1 MVNRFHRVLVVVAD
15 SAGVGELPDASVY
28 GDVGA
33 NTLLHTAQA
42 AGGLRLPHLQRLGLG
57 NILQL
62 PGVPPAD
69 QPQGCY
75 GRMAE
80 LSPGKDTTTGHW
92 EMMGLVLDQPFATF
106 PQGFPPEIVE
116 PFVQATGRGVLGNKA
131 ASGTAIIEELGEEH
145 LRTGKWILYTSAD
158 SVFQLAAHEEKVPL
172 EELYAACRKARRL
185 LDPYRVGRVI
195 ARPFVGSPGSF
206 QRTYNRQD
214 FSLEPTGPTVLEAL
228 RRAGVPVV
236 GVGKIHDI
244 FAGRDIDRSLH
255 TEGNQDGLQKTAAL
269 LGEIENGFIFVNLV
283 DFDMRYGHRRDPQG
297 YAQALEE
304 MDRELGEIKN
314 LMCPGDLLLI
324 TADHGC
330 DPTFTAHTDHTRE
343 YVPLIM
349 WWPGLKAGASLG
361 VRRTF
366 ADLGATVAQALGV
379 KWAGP
384 GEGFLPQ
391 GR

>member
-1 MVNRFHRVLVVVAD
+1 VSRYRRVLVIVAD
-15 SAGVGELPDASVY
+15 SAGAGELPDAASY
-28 GDVGA
+28 GDAGA

-42 AGGLRLPHLQRLGLG
+42 AGGLRLPNLQRLGLG
-57 NILQL
+57 SILQL
-62 PGVPPAD
+62 PGVPPAAR
-69 QPQGCY
+69 PAGFY
-75 GRMAE
+75 GQMAE
-80 LSPGKDTTTGHW
+80 RSPGKDTTTGHW
-92 EMMGLVLDQPFATF
+92 EMMGLVLDRPFPTF
-106 PQGFPPEIVE
+106 PRGFPPEIVE
-116 PFVQATGRGVLGNKA
+116 PFVQATGREVLGNKT

-158 SVFQLAAHEEKVPL
+158 SVFQLAAHEEKIPL
-172 EELYAACRKARRL
+172 EELYAACRTARQL
-185 LDPYRVGRVI
+185 LDRYRVGRVI

-228 RRAGVPVV
+228 HRAGVPVV

-255 TEGNQDGLQKTAAL
+255 TEGNRDGLQKTAAL

-283 DFDMRYGHRRDPQG
+283 DFDMRYGHRRDPRG
-297 YAQALEE
+297 YARALEE
-304 MDRELGEIKN
+304 MDLYLGEIQN
-314 LMCPGDLLLI
+314 LMRAGDLLLI

-330 DPTFTAHTDHTRE
+330 DPTFAAHTDHTRE
-343 YVPLIM
+343 YVPLLL
-349 WWPGLKAGASLG
+349 WWPGLKEGGSLG
-361 VRRTF
+361 VRGTF
-366 ADLGATVAQALGV
+366 ADLGATVAEALGV
-379 KWAGP
+379 QWAGP